1 MNFSLPLNRNLER
14 IASCFFL
21 SITAFMWICLDSRF
35 LSMQQILSCAPITIP
50 MNLWLPTGFMLE
62 GGLVYLYPY
71 LTRLC
76 RPCLQASCLPLVLQ
90 PLQACRLSP
99 YRFPCSLSPY
109 RRPAALCVHSGS
121 VQAVYSHTCFRKS
134 PRGIPA
140 CSKISFRV
148 DSLIGECLGTGTMLP
163 LLFFPNHVASPLSG
177 ERIPKFAQ
185 HLDHVEPIV
194 VSEAQLGISMTTFWS
209 GLVFFSMDSMT
220 S

>member
-99 YRFPCSLSPY
+99 YRFPY
-109 RRPAALCVHSGS
+109 RLPPCCRPAALCVHSGS
-121 VQAVYSHTCFRKS
+121 VQAVYGHTCFRKS

-163 LLFFPNHVASPLSG
+163 LLFSQIMWLPRCRVNVYPNLPSTLTTS
-177 ERIPKFAQ
+177 
-185 HLDHVEPIV
+185 
-194 VSEAQLGISMTTFWS
+194 SQLWFLRLNLGS
-209 GLVFFSMDSMT
+209 L
-220 S
+220 